1 MIEKIKTIVYPDGGS
16 QEIRHR
22 LNIND
27 IVDFNGI
34 PLTLPLPTVK
44 MIAYRVYKISTKT
57 TRNEE
62 ILQYHLDLLRRS
74 EMEELL

>member
-1 MIEKIKTIVYPDGGS
+1 MIERVKAIVFPDGES

-27 IVDFNGI
+27 IVDINGL
-34 PLTLPLPTVK
+34 PLHPPLPTVK
-44 MIAYRVYKISTKT
+44 MIAYRVYKISTKH

-62 ILQYHLDLLRRS
+62 ILQFHLDLLRRN
-74 EMEELL
+74 EMEALV